1 MSTKKK
7 TAALREI
14 LTGRGAGSSPQEPER
29 ADKRLRFLMEV
40 HNGLSA
46 KIAEE
51 AGFEGL
57 WGSGLSIS
65 ASMGVRD
72 NNEMSWTQVLEL
84 LEFVTDAVKIPLLL
98 DGDTGYG
105 NFNNMRRLV
114 QKLEARDVA
123 GVCIEDK
130 LFPKTNSFLG
140 ENQPLADMDEFC
152 GKIKAGKD
160 AQSDDAFSIVARVEA
175 LIAGWGLAEALK
187 RAEAYRRAGADAI
200 LIHSKHSKPDEIL
213 AFKKEW
219 GDRSPVVIVP
229 TKYYSTPTQVFR
241 DAGIDVVIWA
251 NHLMRSSLTAM
262 QETAKQ
268 IKREESLIDVEGRI
282 VGVNEV
288 FRLQGAGELEEAERR
303 YLPAK
308 QESPQALILAAGR
321 GKELGVLTEDRPK
334 AMVEIAG
341 KPLLERTVETLNAIG
356 INDITVVRG
365 WKKEAL
371 KLPNLKFVDNDEHE
385 TTQEAFS
392 LFKGIEKLVGPVL
405 MGYGDVLFQKFI
417 PMHLFESDA
426 DFCIAVDS
434 EASSSPGQD
443 RYRDRVACDRP
454 FHWNRFDQKAYLTK
468 MSAGLPQAET
478 HGEWIGLLK
487 MSAAGLAQLKSI
499 GKEIAGGASFRTM
512 RMADLFTVLLERGKK
527 VEVVYVRGHWL
538 DVDDLHDVVA
548 AAGQYR

>member
-1 MSTKKK
+1 MSKAK
-7 TAALREI
+7 ALRSL
-14 LTGRGAGSSPQEPER
+14 LTGKKLS
-29 ADKRLRFLMEV
+29 FLMEV

-46 KIAEE
+46 KVAEE
-51 AGFEGL
+51 AGFQGL

-72 NNEMSWTQVLEL
+72 NNEMSWTQVLDL
-84 LEFVTDAVKIPLLL
+84 LEFVSDAVKIPLLL

-114 QKLEARDVA
+114 QKLEARDIA

-130 LFPKTNSFLG
+130 LFPKTNSFIG
-140 ENQPLADMDEFC
+140 DNQPLADMDEFC

-160 AQSDDAFSIVARVEA
+160 AQGDDSFSIVARVEA

-200 LIHSKHSKPDEIL
+200 LIHSKMSKPDEIL

-229 TKYYSTPTQVFR
+229 TKYYSTPTEAFR
-241 DAGIDVVIWA
+241 QAGFNVVIWA

-262 QETAKQ
+262 QQTAQ
-268 IKREESLIDVEGRI
+268 QLMREESLINIEDRI

-288 FRLQGAGELEEAERR
+288 FRIQGASELEEAEKR

-308 QESPQALILAAGR
+308 QETPQAVVLAAGR
-321 GKELGVLTEDRPK
+321 GKELGVLTEEKPK

-341 KPLLERTVETLNAIG
+341 KPLLERMVETFNSIG
-356 INDITVVRG
+356 IKDITVVRG
-365 WKKEAL
+365 YKKEAV
-371 KLPNLKFVDNDEHE
+371 KLPNVKLVDNDEYE

-392 LFKGIEKLVGPVL
+392 MFKGLEKVTGPVL
-405 MGYGDVLFQKFI
+405 LAYGDVLFQKFI

-434 EASSSPGQD
+434 EWQKTPHQTG
-443 RYRDRVACDRP
+443 YRDLVTATQA
-454 FHWNRFDQKAYLTK
+454 FHWNQFDQKAYLKK
-468 MSAGLPQAET
+468 MKTDLPKEET

-487 MSAAGLAQLKSI
+487 LSASGLTQLKAL
-499 GKEIAGGASFRTM
+499 GKENPEAYRKM
-512 RMADLFTVLLERGKK
+512 RMADLFNLLVEKGKK

-538 DVDDLHDVVA
+538 DVDDMHDVVA
-548 AAGQYR
+548 ASNFGGVGQYR

>member
-1 MSTKKK
+1 MSSQK
-7 TAALREI
+7 A
-14 LTGRGAGSSPQEPER
+14 
-29 ADKRLRFLMEV
+29 KRLREMLTGKKLSFLMEA

-72 NNEMSWTQVLEL
+72 NNEMSWTQVLDL
-84 LEFVTDAVKIPLLL
+84 LEFMTDAVKIPLLL

-114 QKLEARDVA
+114 QKMEARDIA

-130 LFPKTNSFLG
+130 LFPKTNSFIG
-140 ENQPLADMDEFC
+140 DNQPLADMDEFC

-160 AQSDDAFSIVARVEA
+160 AQSDDNFSIVARVEA

-187 RAEAYRRAGADAI
+187 RGEAYRRAGADAI
-200 LIHSKHSKPDEIL
+200 LIHSKMSKADEIL

-229 TKYYSTPTQVFR
+229 TKYYSTPTEVFR
-241 DAGIDVVIWA
+241 KAGFNVVIWA
-251 NHLMRSSLTAM
+251 NHLMRTSMTAM
-262 QETAKQ
+262 QQTAQQ
-268 IKREESLIDVEGRI
+268 IMKEESLINIEDRV

-288 FRLQGAGELEEAERR
+288 FRIQGAKELEEAEKR

-308 QESPQALILAAGR
+308 QDPPQALILAAGR

-341 KPLLERTVETLNAIG
+341 KPLLERTVETLNGIG
-356 INDITVVRG
+356 IKDITVVRG
-365 WKKEAL
+365 YKKDAL
-371 KLPNLKFVDNDEHE
+371 KLPSLKFVDNDEHDS
-385 TTQEAFS
+385 TQEAFS
-392 LFKGIEKLVGPVL
+392 LAMGLDKVSGQVL
-405 MGYGDVLFQKFI
+405 MAYGDVLFQKFI
-417 PMHLFESDA
+417 PMHLFESDS

-434 EASSSPGQD
+434 EWNTPPGQNE
-443 RYRDRVACDRP
+443 YRDLVACDRP
-454 FHWNRFDQKAYLTK
+454 FQWNQFDQKAYLQK
-468 MSAGLPQAET
+468 MSTDLPKDQV

-487 MSAAGLAQLKSI
+487 MSPSGVSQLKAI
-499 GKEIAGGASFRTM
+499 FKEISGAESFRKM
-512 RMADLFTVLLERGKK
+512 RMADLFKLLVEKGKK
-527 VEVVYVRGHWL
+527 IEVVYIRGHWL
-538 DVDDLHDVVA
+538 DVDTMHDVVA
-548 AAGQYR
+548 ASNFGGSGQYR